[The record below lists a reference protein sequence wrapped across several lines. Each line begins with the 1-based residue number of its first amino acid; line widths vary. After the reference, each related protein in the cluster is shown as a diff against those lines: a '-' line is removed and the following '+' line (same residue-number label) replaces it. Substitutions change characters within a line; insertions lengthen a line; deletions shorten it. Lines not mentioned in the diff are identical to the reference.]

1 MGYRSEVA
9 YVVAFRS
16 KQLRDTYIALV
27 KTHGGTLLEALME
40 CEAPEPEVDGGEA
53 RLNFYCDYVKWYD
66 DFEDVKAH
74 TKLYEWAVE
83 LYPEDCAYK
92 FIRVGEESGD
102 VQDDDDGVNDLVP
115 YDDFY
120 PTQSMQ
126 IPFSGH
132 TYTPLGKAQENASI

>member
-40 CEAPEPEVDGGEA
+40 CEAPEPEVGNDEA
-53 RLNFYCDYVKWYD
+53 RLNFYCDYAKWYED
-66 DFEDVKAH
+66 YSDVKAH
-74 TKLYEWAVE
+74 TRIYEWAIE
-83 LYPEDCAYK
+83 LYPDDCGYK
-92 FIRVGEESGD
+92 FIRIGEESGD
-102 VQDDDDGVNDLVP
+102 IQEEDGGTNDLIP

-120 PTQSMQ
+120 PTQSMSV
-126 IPFSGH
+126 PFSSH
-132 TYTPLGKAQENASI
+132 TYTPLGKEQEHASI